1 MSCLSEDDALAGAIL
16 HSMLLSPWRWT
27 HRRVESIVILDHV
40 SIHRRVSLDL
50 SVSEDDAVDL
60 DYVGF
65 TPLTF
70 LRKEVLRNFDL
81 RNRENQPVPVL
92 TKDSTD
98 HAAGNALIVL
108 AELILETPL
117 PPEIVHNLRFV
128 PGAEP
133 ELARRELEYW
143 RWAASQP
150 THPHAATWKALI
162 SAKAFAAFAESLID
176 SFVLLAAVKAPVD
189 RQLIK
194 IGYDERFGIGDG
206 AGPLGDLLVRFGW
219 KRESISIDVPA
230 VSFSDSY
237 HLEIAAP
244 PDLEIDAAQLRFE
257 RAVAGKDVVPENVT
271 DGGRLQRAHLY
282 VSHVGSEFR
291 AKAFIY
297 FRRQR
302 DAFLWSA
309 FLTALLVVA
318 LLAVG
323 LTRLDDLIG
332 DQHANQSQTAA
343 ALLLITP
350 TLLAAYI
357 ARPGEHRLASKI
369 LIGVRC
375 LVVGTAFCAVVAVG
389 VLAASYSRCTSL
401 TIWWA
406 DLGLATSIAI
416 ALLASLVL
424 PRPTRS

>member
-1 MSCLSEDDALAGAIL
+1 M
-16 HSMLLSPWRWT
+16 
-27 HRRVESIVILDHV
+27 
-40 SIHRRVSLDL
+40 
-50 SVSEDDAVDL
+50 
-60 DYVGF
+60 
-65 TPLTF
+65 
-70 LRKEVLRNFDL
+70 
-81 RNRENQPVPVL
+81 
-92 TKDSTD
+92 
-98 HAAGNALIVL
+98 
-108 AELILETPL
+108 
-117 PPEIVHNLRFV
+117 
-128 PGAEP
+128 
-133 ELARRELEYW
+133 
-143 RWAASQP
+143 
-150 THPHAATWKALI
+150 
-162 SAKAFAAFAESLID
+162 
-176 SFVLLAAVKAPVD
+176 
-189 RQLIK
+189 
-194 IGYDERFGIGDG
+194 
-206 AGPLGDLLVRFGW
+206 
-219 KRESISIDVPA
+219 
-230 VSFSDSY
+230 SFSDSY

-257 RAVAGKDVVPENVT
+257 RAVVGKDVMPENVT

-350 TLLAAYI
+350 TLLAAYL